1 MNTFYPTIP
10 VVLSDGTELPRYAH
24 EGDAAVDLVATENET
39 LMPGEW
45 KKIGSGLRCAIPRG
59 FVGLVVPR
67 SGLGCKGLVLK
78 NGVGVIDSTYR
89 GEIGL
94 TLYNN
99 NPSAFWKRIK
109 DVFALIFFDGGRE
122 EPEGTIHVRKGDRV
136 AQMLVMPVSEATF
149 VQASS
154 LDETERGEGSFG
166 STGVHERL

>member
-24 EGDAAVDLVATENET
+24 EGDAAVDLVAAEDAT

-89 GEIGL
+89 GEIWL

-99 NPSAFWKRIK
+99 NPTTIWKKVKGI
-109 DVFALIFFDGGRE
+109 FALTFTNGGRE

-136 AQMLVMPVSEATF
+136 AQMLIMPVAEATF
-149 VQASS
+149 SQASS
-154 LDETERGEGSFG
+154 LDDTERGTGSLG
-166 STGVHERL
+166 STGVRL